1 LALTARPI
9 NHEHGLLSNEEQN
22 MTDQLNGWSVKD
34 MTEAVEA
41 VRQQPEAGQL
51 TWRSRVSWDG
61 GFGLDVHTRQIEQLG
76 EVMPRRFTMRGD
88 HPPELLGNNT
98 GPTAIE
104 TVMAA
109 LGSCMAGTFAA
120 QATARG
126 IELRALEID
135 VEARIDL
142 NGFFGLSEVPPGL
155 SDIKLAF
162 RVDSDADAET
172 LDELLAAAKAHSPVF
187 DTMTQP
193 KPVEAQ
199 ITGKPRVQAAAQ

>member
-1 LALTARPI
+1 
-9 NHEHGLLSNEEQN
+9 
-22 MTDQLNGWSVKD
+22 MTDQLNGWSVEA

-41 VRQQPEAGQL
+41 VRQQPEAGLL
-51 TWRSRVSWDG
+51 TWRSRVAWDG
-61 GFGLDVHTRQIEQLG
+61 GFGLDVHARQIEQLG

-104 TVMAA
+104 TAMAA

-126 IELRALEID
+126 IELRALEVD

-142 NGFFGLSEVPPGL
+142 NGFFGLSDVPPGL
-155 SDIKLAF
+155 SDVKLIF
-162 RVDSDADAET
+162 RVDCDADAET
-172 LDELLAAAKAHSPVF
+172 LDDLLAAAKAHSPVF
-187 DTMTQP
+187 DTVTRP
-193 KPVEAQ
+193 KPVETEISGIA
-199 ITGKPRVQAAAQ
+199 RVRAAAQ